1 MPLDSTHESNIPY
14 QLKSTG
20 RIIGSSRFVV
30 NGLL

>member
-20 RIIGSSRFVV
+20 RIIAENVAGSI
-30 NGLL
+30 